1 MSFSAFAFSDT
12 NLARA
17 AWLEKRRNRPNSS
30 VFAEEQTQMSRPK
43 ALITGASSGIGKVYA
58 QRLAKKGYD
67 LVLVA
72 RDRARLE
79 ALAGELARE
88 GASAEVLAADLTKAS
103 DVARVEQKLESDPA
117 ITFFLNNAGIAT
129 VEPQLKTS
137 TQTIER
143 LISLN
148 VTAATRLTLAAGRAF
163 VAKKS
168 GTIVNMASAVAI
180 NPERF
185 NAVYSGSKAFLL
197 ALSQALT
204 RELTENGV
212 TIQTVCPGAVRTEI
226 WERAGVD
233 LDARIAAERI
243 MGVEEMVDAALKGL
257 ELGERITIP
266 SLPDAQQL
274 ADAEAARLKLGPNLS
289 WAHPAERYR

>member
-1 MSFSAFAFSDT
+1 LQEIA
-12 NLARA
+12 
-17 AWLEKRRNRPNSS
+17 
-30 VFAEEQTQMSRPK
+30 MSRSK
-43 ALITGASSGIGKVYA
+43 ALITGASTGIGKVYA
-58 QRLAKKGYD
+58 QKLAKRGYD

-72 RDRARLE
+72 RDKARLE
-79 ALAGELARE
+79 QLAGELRND
-88 GASAEVLAADLTKAS
+88 GAAAEVLVADLTQSA
-103 DVARVEQKLESDPA
+103 DVARIEQVLENDSA
-117 ITFFLNNAGIAT
+117 ISFFLNNAGIAT

-137 TQTIER
+137 VDTIEK

-148 VTAATRLTLAAGRAF
+148 VTAATRLALAAGRAF
-163 VAKKS
+163 VARKS

-185 NAVYSGSKAFLL
+185 NAVYSGSKAYLL

-204 RELTENGV
+204 RELNDNGV

-233 LDARIAAERI
+233 LDARIPADRI
-243 MGVEEMVDAALKGL
+243 MDVNELVDAALKGL
-257 ELGERITIP
+257 DLGERITIP
-266 SLPDAQQL
+266 SLPDAQDL

-289 WAHPAERYR
+289 HNHAAARYH